1 MVMKKLLLL
10 AVSSSLLMSCADDR
24 SEMET
29 TDVYVIENEQY
40 EQTSDS
46 SSGFTD
52 MSTQTKQNVVSQ
64 ANEAKTVSDKTLQ
77 RQLEIVR
84 QRTPYLFKDVG
95 Y

>member
-1 MVMKKLLLL
+1 MKKLLLL
-10 AVSSSLLMSCADDR
+10 AVSSSLLMSCADDH

-52 MSTQTKQNVVSQ
+52 ISTQTKQNVVSQ

>member
-1 MVMKKLLLL
+1 MKKLLLL
-10 AVSSSLLMSCADDR
+10 AVSGTLLASCADDH

-29 TDVYVIENEQY
+29 ADVYVIENEQY
-40 EQTSDS
+40 QQTSDAS
-46 SSGFTD
+46 NGFTD

-64 ANEAKTVSDKTLQ
+64 ANEAKAVSDKTLQ